1 MLVREML
8 PHITRE
14 LGLLLPERKAEL
26 RRKAAELSDELEA
39 LDAQL
44 ADKFSAF
51 PPERRVFITF
61 HPSWGYFAHN
71 YQLTELSIEIGG
83 KEPGPKTLKQV
94 MDAARAHGIKTVFVE
109 PQFPKSSAEA
119 VANGISAKIVI
130 ADPLAENLLELYKD
144 MADKLIASF
153 QENS

>member
-1 MLVREML
+1 MAHTKSKLSEIRQAKRLETALKLIELKRGYYVDLRPLV
-8 PHITRE
+8 
-14 LGLLLPERKAEL
+14 
-26 RRKAAELSDELEA
+26 
-39 LDAQL
+39 
-44 ADKFSAF
+44 
-51 PPERRVFITF
+51 
-61 HPSWGYFAHN
+61 
-71 YQLTELSIEIGG
+71 LTEKQANKL
-83 KEPGPKTLKQV
+83 LKQV